1 MIHVNNSMSVVRVNL
16 IQREIIARTDVNTP
30 VFNHFL
36 FESMN
41 HLRWECETFAAVNI
55 DIEPLKET

>member
-1 MIHVNNSMSVVRVNL
+1 MSVVRVNL